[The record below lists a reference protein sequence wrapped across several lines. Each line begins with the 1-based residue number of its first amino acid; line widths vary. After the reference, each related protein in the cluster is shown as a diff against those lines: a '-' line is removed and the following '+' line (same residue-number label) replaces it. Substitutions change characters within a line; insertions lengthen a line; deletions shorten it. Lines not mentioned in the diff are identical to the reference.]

1 VHRLLTVFGT
11 LLLLL
16 GTIAGV
22 LHREALDADR
32 FADHVD
38 AVRADPAVSRQ
49 LGGLVTAR
57 LLAAQP
63 DLTAIRPLLEST
75 ATALVASPALGST
88 VRSAAVGPLYRS
100 LTDGGRNTVVL
111 RLADVAALVVGVVN
125 VAAPEQRAALPA
137 EIDVRLSA
145 FGGQDA
151 SGDAVRWVH
160 LVRWMSWVL
169 PLLGLLVL
177 VVAGATLGADD
188 RARRARLSGALG
200 TVGRGALGAAA
211 GLAALLVLVGFLTGR
226 LDDGTLSGAV
236 VRAVWHELD
245 GDFWAAAGVLAATGY
260 VLTLLARPWPDRL
273 GGDLGPRALAAHA
286 WSQMV
291 DPGPRLGPR
300 TYRAVFVGLAGVALV
315 LQPLELFRA
324 LLWATGLVLV
334 VTAVALLVPI
344 VVEAVRET
352 VLHGGRAVGHRA
364 QWQHVAGVA
373 ALLALVLIL
382 VVGAWPA
389 HDDAADAFGHDDS
402 TCNGYAALCDRP
414 YDAVAFPATHN
425 AMSAANEPGWFFAEQ
440 PDGIVAQLDHGIR
453 VLLVDS
459 WYGQRTQ
466 RRGIIANAD
475 DSRAAALT
483 EARASFGEA
492 SLRSALRLRDALNLT
507 PRGPVEPYLC
517 HALCALGSTKWLP
530 VMKDVRAWLAAHP
543 REVVTVF
550 VQDMVSPADTA
561 EVFDQA
567 GLLPYVYTPGSDGR
581 WPTLGPMIASGQ
593 RLVVLMENH
602 GGGTTYPWL
611 LPGFQWVQETPFHFR
626 GPGQFSC
633 RVNRG
638 SPNASLFLLNHWIT
652 NKRREVSNA
661 AEVNARAVLLTRAEQ
676 CQAERGLL
684 PNFVAVDFYDRGDL
698 FGVVNTLNGTG

>member
-1 VHRLLTVFGT
+1 MTSAPSRVTPCGIVRRVKAVHRLLTVVGT

-22 LHREALDADR
+22 LHREVLDADR

-63 DLTAIRPLLEST
+63 DLTAVRPLLEST

-88 VRSAAVGPLYRS
+88 VRSAAVGPLYRG
-100 LTDGGRNTVVL
+100 LTDGGHNTVVL
-111 RLADVAALVVGVVN
+111 RLADVAALAVGVVN

-137 EIDVRLSA
+137 ELDVRLSA
-145 FGGQDA
+145 FGGQEA

-177 VVAGATLGADD
+177 VGAGATLGADD
-188 RARRARLSGALG
+188 RARRARLAGALG

-211 GLAALLVLVGFLTGR
+211 GLAALLVLLGFLAGR
-226 LDDGTLSGAV
+226 LDDGTLSGAFL
-236 VRAVWHELD
+236 RAVWHELN

-260 VLTLLARPWPDRL
+260 LVTLLARPGPDRL
-273 GGDLGPRALAAHA
+273 ARELGPRALVADA
-286 WSQMV
+286 WGQV
-291 DPGPRLGPR
+291 LDPGPKPAR
-300 TYRAVFVGLAGVALV
+300 TYRAVFVGLAGVTLV

-344 VVEAVRET
+344 VVEVVREKVLHRARAVRP
-352 VLHGGRAVGHRA
+352 LA

-373 ALLALVLIL
+373 ALLALVVVL

-389 HDDAADAFGHDDS
+389 HDDAADAFGHNDG
-402 TCNGYAALCDRP
+402 TCNGYAALCDHP

-425 AMSAANEPGWFFAEQ
+425 SMSAANEPGWFFAE
-440 PDGIVAQLDHGIR
+440 
-453 VLLVDS
+453 
-459 WYGQRTQ
+459 
-466 RRGIIANAD
+466 
-475 DSRAAALT
+475 
-483 EARASFGEA
+483 
-492 SLRSALRLRDALNLT
+492 
-507 PRGPVEPYLC
+507 
-517 HALCALGSTKWLP
+517 
-530 VMKDVRAWLAAHP
+530 
-543 REVVTVF
+543 
-550 VQDMVSPADTA
+550 
-561 EVFDQA
+561 
-567 GLLPYVYTPGSDGR
+567 
-581 WPTLGPMIASGQ
+581 
-593 RLVVLMENH
+593 
-602 GGGTTYPWL
+602 
-611 LPGFQWVQETPFHFR
+611 TPFLFR

-633 RVNRG
+633 RLNRG
-638 SPNASLFLLNHWIT
+638 STSASLFLLNHWIT

-661 AEVNARAVLLTRAEQ
+661 AEANARAVLLTRAEQ

-698 FGVVNTLNGTG
+698 FGAVNTLNGTG

>member
-1 VHRLLTVFGT
+1 MRAVHRLLTVVGT

-22 LHREALDADR
+22 LHREVLDADR

-63 DLTAIRPLLEST
+63 DLTAIRPLVEST

-137 EIDVRLSA
+137 ELDVRLSA

-245 GDFWAAAGVLAATGY
+245 GDFWVAAGVLAATGY
-260 VLTLLARPWPDRL
+260 VLTLLARPGPGRL
-273 GGDLGPRALAAHA
+273 ARDLGPRALVAHA

-291 DPGPRLGPR
+291 DPGPRLGAR

-344 VVEAVRET
+344 VVEAVREK
-352 VLHGGRAVGHRA
+352 VLHRARAVRPRA

-402 TCNGYAALCDRP
+402 TCNGDAALCDRP

-425 AMSAANEPGWFFAEQ
+425 SMSAANEPGWFFAEQ

-459 WYGQRTQ
+459 WYGQRDAAPRDHRQ
-466 RRGIIANAD
+466 RRRQPRRRAHRGAGVVRRGLPAQRPPPARCPEPDSSWTGGAVPVPRAVRARLDEVAAGDEGRARLAGRPPARGRHGLRAGHGEPGRHRRGVRQGRTAALRLHTRHRRAVAHARPDDRVRSAAGGAD
-475 DSRAAALT
+475 GEPRRRYDVPLAAARLPVGTGDAVPLPAVLGSSRAASTA
-483 EARASFGEA
+483 APR
-492 SLRSALRLRDALNLT
+492 T
-507 PRGPVEPYLC
+507 PRC
-517 HALCALGSTKWLP
+517 
-530 VMKDVRAWLAAHP
+530 
-543 REVVTVF
+543 
-550 VQDMVSPADTA
+550 
-561 EVFDQA
+561 
-567 GLLPYVYTPGSDGR
+567 
-581 WPTLGPMIASGQ
+581 
-593 RLVVLMENH
+593 
-602 GGGTTYPWL
+602 
-611 LPGFQWVQETPFHFR
+611 
-626 GPGQFSC
+626 SC
-633 RVNRG
+633 
-638 SPNASLFLLNHWIT
+638 
-652 NKRREVSNA
+652 
-661 AEVNARAVLLTRAEQ
+661 
-676 CQAERGLL
+676 
-684 PNFVAVDFYDRGDL
+684 
-698 FGVVNTLNGTG
+698 